1 MALQANRPL
10 PVYKFTG
17 KGSTAEREQYL
28 NSVKEG
34 YMQNYRY
41 LAGFFAEAIKRGEKD
56 LLT

>member
-1 MALQANRPL
+1 MALQANRRL

-28 NSVKEG
+28 NAVQEG
-34 YMQNYRY
+34 YLQNYRY
-41 LAGFFAEAIKRGEKD
+41 LADFFAEALKRLEKD

>member
-10 PVYKFTG
+10 PIYKFTG

-28 NSVKEG
+28 NAVQEG
-34 YMQNYRY
+34 YLQNYHY
-41 LAGFFAEAIKRGEKD
+41 LADFFAEALKRGEKD